1 MTAIELPN
9 DIQALQD
16 LVLEKHRQMLD
27 RDAQISARE
36 AQIAERNAQI
46 SERDD
51 RIANRDAQIKELQSQ
66 IAWFK
71 NRMFGT
77 RSEKIDSQQL
87 LLFNELQ
94 AQLEALQKE
103 HEDNA
108 ETEKITYT
116 RKKGHGRKPLPD
128 DLPTEDVE
136 YPLEDSDCP
145 CCGGAMRKIG
155 EEVTEEL
162 DFHPGSLFKRRHVR
176 FKYACRQC
184 EEGVFIPPMPP
195 RPIDKGIPG
204 PGLLAHVLTSKY
216 ADHAP
221 LNRLQGMLRRHGV
234 DISVSTMCD
243 WVGRMADLLRP
254 VYDGLQ
260 SQLLAG
266 RQIQSDATEVPYLLR
281 SEKKKVAK
289 GYLWTYLC
297 ESSRLVLYD
306 FTTSQGRAGPSRF
319 LQGFSGTLL
328 TDGHASYNEI
338 VAGASLIRAGCWS
351 HARRKY
357 YDARF
362 DDRKRCGLMLKLVQ
376 ELFAV
381 ERRAKDTRA
390 QSADSSEI
398 FGDAEHLAL
407 RQAESAPLVQSIR
420 DCVDEWSLAV
430 LPRSSVGKAVTY
442 MRNQWKTLLVFLN
455 DPTLPIHNNRSELSM
470 RHPVV
475 GRNNWTFAGSE
486 AGGHRAAVIYSLVGT
501 CKANGLDPF
510 AYLKDVIDRIPR
522 GEDPNRLHPAAWKA
536 EQLEA
541 INKQE
546 S

>member
-9 DIQALQD
+9 DINALKD
-16 LVLEKHRQMLD
+16 LVLEKHQQMVERDERIASRESQIAD
-27 RDAQISARE
+27 RDER
-36 AQIAERNAQI
+36 IAER
-46 SERDD
+46 ET
-51 RIANRDAQIKELQSQ
+51 QIKELQAQ
-66 IAWFK
+66 LAWFK
-71 NRMFGT
+71 NKIFGK
-77 RSEKIDSQQL
+77 RSEKIDPKQL

-103 HEDNA
+103 YEGKE
-108 ETEKITYT
+108 ETEEITYT

-128 DLPTEDVE
+128 NLPTEDVE

-145 CCGGAMRKIG
+145 CCGDAMRRIG

-162 DFHPGSLFKRRHVR
+162 DYHPGSLFKRRHIR
-176 FKYACRQC
+176 PKYACRQC
-184 EEGVFIPPMPP
+184 EEGVHIAPMPP
-195 RPIDKGIPG
+195 RPIDKGLPG

-216 ADHAP
+216 ADHTP

-243 WVGRMADLLRP
+243 WVGRMADLLMP
-254 VYDGLQ
+254 VYTGLK

-266 RQIQSDATEVPYLLR
+266 RQIQSDATGVPYLQG
-281 SEKKKVAK
+281 SEKGQTAN

-297 ESSRLVLYD
+297 ESTRLVLYD
-306 FTTSQGRAGPSRF
+306 FTTSQGRTGPSRF

-338 VAGASLIRAGCWS
+338 VETASLIRAGCWS

-376 ELFAV
+376 DLFAI
-381 ERRAKDTRA
+381 ERRAKETRA
-390 QSADSSEI
+390 QSAGSSEV
-398 FGDAEHLAL
+398 FGDAEHVAL
-407 RQAESAPLVQSIR
+407 RQAESAPLVRRVR

-442 MRNQWKTLLVFLN
+442 MRNQWKTLLVFLD

-470 RHPVV
+470 RHAIV
-475 GRNNWTFAGSE
+475 GRNNWTFAGSV
-486 AGGHRAAVIYSLVGT
+486 AGGHRAAVIYSHVGT

-510 AYLKDVIDRIPR
+510 AYFRDVIDRLPR
-522 GEDPNRLHPAAWKA
+522 GEDPTRLHPATWKA
-536 EQLEA
+536 EQLETTR
-541 INKQE
+541 KKT